1 MTISN
6 LRTPISQ
13 KSSQAAAKTGSYIQP
28 TYDSIR
34 QTSNHGHD

>member
-1 MTISN
+1 VTISN

-13 KSSQAAAKTGSYIQP
+13 KSSQEAAETCSYIQP

-34 QTSNHGHD
+34 QTSNDGHD